1 MSYPIFLTLH
11 LFAALIFVGTVFFE
25 VLILEGV
32 RKHVP
37 VDVMRQIERAIG
49 NRARRLMPWV
59 VLVLYGAG
67 IGMAWQHRA
76 ALEHPLA
83 SSFGLL
89 LTVKIVL
96 ALSVLA
102 HFIAALV
109 SMKRRTMTAR
119 RSHFIHRSIF
129 WHMVFIVLL
138 AKGMFYLHW

>member
-102 HFIAALV
+102 HFITALV

>member
-37 VDVMRQIERAIG
+37 SGVMRQIELAIG
-49 NRARRLMPWV
+49 KRARSLMPWV
-59 VLVLYGAG
+59 LLVLYGAG
-67 IGMAWQHRA
+67 ISMAWQHRA
-76 ALEHPLA
+76 ALEHPLT

-102 HFIAALV
+102 HFITAMV
-109 SMKRRTMTAR
+109 SLTRGTMTIKR
-119 RSHFIHRSIF
+119 FRLLHLSVF

-138 AKGMFYLHW
+138 AKGMFYIHW